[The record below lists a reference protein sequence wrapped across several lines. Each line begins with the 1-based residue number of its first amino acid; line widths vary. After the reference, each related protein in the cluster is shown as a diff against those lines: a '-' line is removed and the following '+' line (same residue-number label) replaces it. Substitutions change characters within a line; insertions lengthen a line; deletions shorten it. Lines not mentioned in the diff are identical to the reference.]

1 MFNLPHVAIDNE
13 TGAVYV
19 SMEVVDR
26 IFRLICDQRIF
37 FSTRDK
43 KLLKSCKDRENGFID
58 WYEKTSAAIAADI
71 IARGKL
77 YDGPKERLY

>member
-1 MFNLPHVAIDNE
+1 MEKQTLPHVAIDNE

-26 IFRLICDQRIF
+26 LFRLICDQRIF

-43 KLLKSCKDRENGFID
+43 RLLASCKARENGFIE
-58 WYEKTSAAIAADI
+58 WYEKTTTAIANENAL
-71 IARGKL
+71 RGR
-77 YDGPKERLY
+77 DT

>member
-1 MFNLPHVAIDNE
+1 MEDIFNLPHVAIDDK

-26 IFRLICDQRIF
+26 LFRLICDQRIF

-43 KLLKSCKDRENGFID
+43 KLLQSCKERENGFID
-58 WYEKTSAAIAADI
+58 WYNQTTAAIAADI
-71 IARGKL
+71 MARGVQKN
-77 YDGPKERLY
+77 GTP